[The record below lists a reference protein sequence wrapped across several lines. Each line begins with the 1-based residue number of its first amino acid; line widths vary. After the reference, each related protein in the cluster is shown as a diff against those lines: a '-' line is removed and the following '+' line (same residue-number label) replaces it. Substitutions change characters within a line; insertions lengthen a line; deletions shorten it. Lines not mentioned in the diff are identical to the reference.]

1 MPTDLAA
8 AGVDVANCS
17 NNNTP
22 QACPEFEQMV
32 RNLLNNNR
40 NSVDPVD
47 FVRVTWI
54 NDGGTMNAGYRHMD
68 GVDWNWSYD
77 FDAGDLGAF
86 NIGQTGTYYLHDWTP
101 PTDRVPGCR
110 RCSTA
115 LWASL
120 NGIQQVGVETLPRMR
135 YRARLG
141 WSNGPISVVGF
152 MNYQSHFF
160 NTQAAPPN
168 VNFACATAGG
178 TVGGGGTMPCAI
190 SNYTNIEPA
199 ETTFDLSLG
208 YDTGDE
214 PANYFLKHIGIQLV
228 FNNLLDK
235 HPPFEYRTSTG
246 GGNPAAFDILTGL
259 QGRMYT
265 LILTKTW

>member
-1 MPTDLAA
+1 
-8 AGVDVANCS
+8 
-17 NNNTP
+17 
-22 QACPEFEQMV
+22 
-32 RNLLNNNR
+32 
-40 NSVDPVD
+40 
-47 FVRVTWI
+47 VTWI
-54 NDGGTMNAGYRHMD
+54 NDGGTMNAGYRHMT
-68 GVDWNWSYD
+68 GIDWNWSYD
-77 FDAGDLGAF
+77 FDAGELGAF
-86 NIGQTGTYYLHDWTP
+86 NIGQTGTYYLHDWVAAVAGGDVSDAFHQT
-101 PTDRVPGCR
+101 
-110 RCSTA
+110 
-115 LWASL
+115 LASL
-120 NGIQQVGVETLPRMR
+120 NGLQQVGVETLPRMR

-168 VNFACATAGG
+168 VNFACITSGSS
-178 TVGGGGTMPCAI
+178 TGGGTFPCAI
-190 SNYTNIEPA
+190 NNYTNIEPA

-214 PANYFLKHIGIQLV
+214 PANYFLKHVGIQLV
-228 FNNLLDK
+228 VTNLLDK

-259 QGRMYT
+259 QGRFFT